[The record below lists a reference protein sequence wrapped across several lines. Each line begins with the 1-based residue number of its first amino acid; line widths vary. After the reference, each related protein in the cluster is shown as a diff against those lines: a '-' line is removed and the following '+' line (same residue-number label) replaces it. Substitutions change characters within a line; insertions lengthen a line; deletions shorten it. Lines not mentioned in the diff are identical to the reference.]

1 MTIWQKAL
9 IFYLAFSCGYGLYG
23 TALYFPLLVQYPIV
37 AYPGVWLIGVGFLTL
52 FAALGLSAF
61 GLWRTHCYSWVTLAL
76 QIAQLVGFCLGGYK
90 YRFEAG
96 SSLKWLYEANHMEL
110 VFKPLTAEFTAGLN
124 LPQEFLYINLVPL
137 LIIYLL
143 QRHFLPKRAG
153 NLATITA

>member
-1 MTIWQKAL
+1 
-9 IFYLAFSCGYGLYG
+9 
-23 TALYFPLLVQYPIV
+23 
-37 AYPGVWLIGVGFLTL
+37 
-52 FAALGLSAF
+52 
-61 GLWRTHCYSWVTLAL
+61 
-76 QIAQLVGFCLGGYK
+76 
-90 YRFEAG
+90 
-96 SSLKWLYEANHMEL
+96 MEL